1 MNGREGEHGV
11 SDAIALFTEITRGAI
26 PFGIAFS
33 LGQMVVDTFMRM
45 AFGGR
50 IEFR

>member
-1 MNGREGEHGV
+1 MEREGDSL
-11 SDAIALFTEITRGAI
+11 SDAINLFTQIVMGAI
-26 PFGIAFS
+26 PYGMAFS
-33 LGQMVVDTFMRM
+33 LGNIVVNTFMRM

>member
-1 MNGREGEHGV
+1 MERKGDSL
-11 SDAIALFTEITRGAI
+11 SDAINLFTQIVLGAI
-26 PFGIAFS
+26 PYGMAFA
-33 LGQMVVDTFMRM
+33 LGNIVVNTFMRM

>member
-1 MNGREGEHGV
+1 M
-11 SDAIALFTEITRGAI
+11 SDAISLYTEIVVGAI
-26 PFGIAFS
+26 PYGMAFA
-33 LGQMVVDTFMRM
+33 LGNIVVGTFMRM

>member
-1 MNGREGEHGV
+1 M
-11 SDAIALFTEITRGAI
+11 SDAINLFAQIVVGAI
-26 PFGIAFS
+26 PYGMAFA
-33 LGQMVVDTFMRM
+33 LGNIVVNTFMRM

>member
-1 MNGREGEHGV
+1 MEREGDSL
-11 SDAIALFTEITRGAI
+11 SDAINLFTQIVMGAI
-26 PFGIAFS
+26 PYGMSFA
-33 LGQMVVDTFMRM
+33 LGNIVVNTFMRM

>member
-1 MNGREGEHGV
+1 M
-11 SDAIALFTEITRGAI
+11 GAI
-26 PFGIAFS
+26 PYGMAFA
-33 LGQMVVDTFMRM
+33 LGNIVVNTFMRM

>member
-1 MNGREGEHGV
+1 M
-11 SDAIALFTEITRGAI
+11 SDAINLYTEIVVGAI
-26 PFGIAFS
+26 PYGMAFA
-33 LGQMVVDTFMRM
+33 LGNIVVGTFMRM